1 MSLFDI
7 QRNDVPILS
16 DASRV
21 ETKVSFDKLFNVIW
35 RIMDDIHFDFE
46 VKFFFFQKRKYIE
59 CRVVVSSHFG
69 LDSSQGQPFSEQ

>member
-1 MSLFDI
+1 MPLFDI

-16 DASRV
+16 DGSRV

-46 VKFFFFQKRKYIE
+46 V
-59 CRVVVSSHFG
+59 
-69 LDSSQGQPFSEQ
+69 